1 MLALVFAAAGYRLS
15 TTCSSV
21 KPLQQLQAA
30 TRVMM
35 QEESPGPPEEAPED
49 VAPPAPAPYGTE
61 AYFAQQKAAKGIA
74 VPDEEGKEGFF
85 EIFGLSGARDKP
97 PPPPAT
103 KIEDVRTGPSMHPC
117 IRTLERIHRDVA
129 GVSQCVVGRRAQSPH
144 RGDEG
149 EQDDKLWGRLC
160 PSH

>member
-1 MLALVFAAAGYRLS
+1 MG
-15 TTCSSV
+15 
-21 KPLQQLQAA
+21 
-30 TRVMM
+30 
-35 QEESPGPPEEAPED
+35 EESPGPPEEAPED

-103 KIEDVRTGPSMHPC
+103 KIEDAFPNVLSAD
-117 IRTLERIHRDVA
+117 ERKVLIEA
-129 GVSQCVVGRRAQSPH
+129 MKANKMTNFGAAF
-144 RGDEG
+144 
-149 EQDDKLWGRLC
+149 
-160 PSH
+160 